1 MYDMQPNTETEGEK
15 DITTR
20 NMEKSEKAA
29 VTNSDEPEVKYSGIK
44 AMPFVIG
51 NETFEKLGTLGTSSN
66 LLVYFTTVFNM
77 KSITATTVVNV
88 FNGTTNFAT
97 LLGAFLCDTYFGR
110 YNTLGFACVASFLG
124 MLVLTLTA
132 AIAKLHPPHCG
143 QSGPCS
149 GPTSWQ
155 MAFLLS
161 GLGLLVVGAGG
172 IRPCNLAFGADQFNP
187 NSESG
192 KRGMSSFF
200 NWYYFTF
207 TFAMM
212 VSLTIIV
219 YVQSNVS
226 WAWGLAIPAF
236 LMFLS
241 CAMFFL
247 GSKIYVKVKP
257 DGSPL
262 TSAVRVLV
270 AAAKKRRLKS
280 PEQPWLSLYNHIP
293 TSSINSKIP
302 YTDQLRVLDKAA
314 IITEEDTFNSDG
326 SVANPWKLCTMQEVE
341 QVKCLV
347 RVIPIW
353 FSSLIFYIAIVQQQT
368 SVVFQALQS
377 NRRLSGTRFDIPA
390 ATYAVFTMLSLTLW
404 IPLYDR
410 VILPK
415 LRKITGIEGGIT
427 LLQKMAFGMMLA
439 ILTMLVSALVEVKR
453 KSLALSSPMGMDT
466 RTGAISSMSAFWLI
480 PQLTL
485 IGLAEAFTVIA
496 QVEFYYKQFPENM
509 RSIGGS
515 FLFVGFAGSNYLNG
529 LLVSIVHHTTS
540 RNGSMG
546 DWLPEDLNKG
556 KLDYFYYLV
565 AGLQFINLVYF
576 VLVARWFKYKGSVG
590 TVASEVGLEN
600 MQSEDHL
607 V

>member
-1 MYDMQPNTETEGEK
+1 MQVRSRAVAKKYGIDNHPWPSSGSFPPGMGLRLWHFGAKGGMDGVDNREPNTETEGEK

-44 AMPFVIG
+44 AMPFVIARNPG
-51 NETFEKLGTLGTSSN
+51 NLIQPVGLFHHSLQHEKHHS
-66 LLVYFTTVFNM
+66 YHF
-77 KSITATTVVNV
+77 VNV

-110 YNTLGFACVASFLG
+110 YNTLGFACVASFL
-124 MLVLTLTA
+124 LQLQSY
-132 AIAKLHPPHCG
+132 ILHTVG
-143 QSGPCS
+143 KSGPCS

-172 IRPCNLAFGADQFNP
+172 IRPCNLAF
-187 NSESG
+187 G

-241 CAMFFL
+241 L
-247 GSKIYVKVKP
+247 KP

-326 SVANPWKLCTMQEVE
+326 SVANPRKLCTMQEVE

-439 ILTMLVSALVEVKR
+439 VLTMLVSALVEVKR
-453 KSLALSSPMGMDT
+453 KVWPCLVPWEWT
-466 RTGAISSMSAFWLI
+466 
-480 PQLTL
+480 Q
-485 IGLAEAFTVIA
+485 E
-496 QVEFYYKQFPENM
+496 QVQFLPCLPF
-509 RSIGGS
+509 GS
-515 FLFVGFAGSNYLNG
+515 YHS
-529 LLVSIVHHTTS
+529 
-540 RNGSMG
+540 
-546 DWLPEDLNKG
+546 
-556 KLDYFYYLV
+556 
-565 AGLQFINLVYF
+565 
-576 VLVARWFKYKGSVG
+576 
-590 TVASEVGLEN
+590 
-600 MQSEDHL
+600 
-607 V
+607 